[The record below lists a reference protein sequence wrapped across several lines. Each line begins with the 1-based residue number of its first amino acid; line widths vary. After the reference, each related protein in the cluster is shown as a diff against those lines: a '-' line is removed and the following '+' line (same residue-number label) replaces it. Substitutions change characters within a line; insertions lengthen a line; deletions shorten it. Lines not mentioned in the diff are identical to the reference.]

1 MVLLMDEMYIREDL
15 VYDKFSGWYIYMHTI
30 LMMVAFLRFPDWVCS
45 INNHLLKFEH
55 QLQQGSEAIEQP
67 LAKTMLVLMVRGLF
81 SGLQFP
87 YVQFPCC
94 TLRSHQIFHI
104 V

>member
-1 MVLLMDEMYIREDL
+1 MWLH
-15 VYDKFSGWYIYMHTI
+15 FSGSLTGFVDIG
-30 LMMVAFLRFPDWVCS
+30 S
-45 INNHLLKFEH
+45 INNHLQKFEH

-67 LAKTMLVLMVRGLF
+67 LAKTMLVLIVRGLF

-94 TLRSHQIFHI
+94 TLRSDQIFHI
-104 V
+104 VWKTVGRLERYGFSHGFDL